1 VKDALG
7 AVQTA
12 LVLGGTSE
20 IALATVRRLARDRL
34 TKVVLAVR
42 DVAAAE
48 PVADGLRG
56 DGLEVHVVA
65 FDARD
70 HAAHAAVIDAATN
83 RVGDLDL
90 VLLAF
95 GVLGDQEEL
104 AADPVAA
111 ADAVTVNLGGAVSSG
126 LAAANRLQVQGHG
139 TLTVLSSVAG
149 ERVRAEN
156 FVYGATKAGL
166 DGFAQGLGD
175 ALQGTGAR
183 VMIVRPGFV
192 HTKMTEGREPAPFS
206 TTPEAVADEIATG
219 LAKGADVVW
228 APPVLRYVFSA
239 FRHLPRPV
247 WRKVSAR

>member
-70 HAAHAAVIDAATN
+70 HAAHAAVIDAATDC
-83 RVGDLDL
+83 VGDLDL

-175 ALQGTGAR
+175 ALAGSGAH
-183 VMIVRPGFV
+183 VLVVRPGFV
-192 HTKMTEGREPAPFS
+192 HSKMTAGEPPAPLA
-206 TTPEAVADEIATG
+206 TTPDAVAAATVDA
-219 LAKGADVVW
+219 LRKGRRTVW
-228 APPVLRYVFSA
+228 VPGTLRPLFSVM
-239 FRHLPRPV
+239 RHLPGPI
-247 WRKVSAR
+247 WRRLPIN